1 MGGLC
6 PCQAQREPCVWV
18 ADLAARL
25 GPCQCL
31 WQVPSGEGDAGK
43 EGSVGEET
51 LQAEE
56 GSWGVGMGAVS
67 CQLSGGLGGL
77 WEVVWG
83 QRRCHCMRRRGAR
96 RQVVDLGWF

>member
-1 MGGLC
+1 M
-6 PCQAQREPCVWV
+6 WV

-51 LQAEE
+51 LQAEG
-56 GSWGVGMGAVS
+56 GSWGTGMGAVC
-67 CQLSGGLGGL
+67 CQLSGGLGAGGALGGGL
-77 WEVVWG
+77 GPEEVSLHEAVG
-83 QRRCHCMRRRGAR
+83 GKGASRGLG
-96 RQVVDLGWF
+96 VVLSLC